1 MKNNSFLIYVVEDN
15 EWYNKLL
22 VHNLSLN
29 LDYEVQTFFCAKDLL
44 EAINNRTPNVVT
56 VDYRLPDMDGE
67 VLLSKIKKIEPS
79 IEVIIISEQ
88 EDIEIA
94 VQLLKAGAFDY
105 LVKSKDIKERLH
117 NSIDHIR
124 KHSILESK
132 IKSLQKEVQGKYA
145 FEKSIIGNSPALKK
159 VFNLIAKATET
170 NITVTVTGETGT
182 GKEVVSKAIHYNS
195 PRKSAPFVAVNMA
208 AIPEDLIESE
218 LFGHEKGAFTGAA
231 SRRIGKFEEAGDGT
245 LFLDE
250 IGEMDINFQAKLLR
264 VLQEREV
271 TRIGGNETVKLNCR
285 IIVATNRNLI
295 EDVKEGKFRD
305 DLYYRLFGL
314 PIHLPPLRER
324 EKDVLL
330 LSKFFIEKFSKEN
343 NIEAKRFSVSAQQ
356 KLLSYQWPGNIRELK
371 SVAELGLVMSTSE
384 EIDAVDLSLGD
395 NDVLPNVL
403 VDEVSLREY
412 DRRIVNHY
420 MGKYNNNTKI
430 VADKLEIGQTT
441 VYRLLKEDKTK
452 TSN

>member
-1 MKNNSFLIYVVEDN
+1 MNDNSFVIYVVEDN

-29 LDYEVQTFFCAKDLL
+29 LDYEIHSFFNAKELL
-44 EAINNRTPNVVT
+44 EAINHKAPNVVT
-56 VDYRLPDMDGE
+56 IDYRLPDMDGDT
-67 VLLSKIKKIEPS
+67 LLAKVKEINTS
-79 IEVIIISEQ
+79 IEAIIISEQ
-88 EDIEIA
+88 EDIKIA
-94 VQLLKAGAFDY
+94 VRLLKAGAFDY
-105 LVKSKDIKERLH
+105 LVKSKDIKERLLNAISH
-117 NSIDHIR
+117 VRKNSNL
-124 KHSILESK
+124 KNK
-132 IKSLQKEVQGKYA
+132 IKSLQREVEGKYA
-145 FEKSIIGNSPALKK
+145 FEKSIVGKSTALKK

-195 PRKSAPFVAVNMA
+195 SRKKEPFVAVNMA
-208 AIPEDLIESE
+208 AIPADLIESE
-218 LFGHEKGAFTGAA
+218 LFGYEKGAFTGAE
-231 SRRIGKFEEAGDGT
+231 SRRKGKFEEAGNGT

-250 IGEMDINFQAKLLR
+250 IGEMDINFQAKILR
-264 VLQEREV
+264 ALQEREI
-271 TRIGGNETVKLNCR
+271 TRIGGNETIKLNCR

-330 LSKFFIEKFSKEN
+330 LSNFFIEKFSNDN
-343 NIEAKRFSVSAQQ
+343 NIEVKKLTERAQQ

-371 SVAELGLVMSTSE
+371 SVVELGLVMSSSDR
-384 EIDAVDLSLGD
+384 IDAADFSLGE

-403 VDEVSLREY
+403 IDEVSLREY
-412 DRRIVNHY
+412 NRRIVNHY
-420 MGKYNNNTKI
+420 MSKYDDNTKLI
-430 VADKLEIGQTT
+430 ADKLEIGQTT
-441 VYRLLKEDKTK
+441 VYRLLKESKVK
-452 TSN
+452 NK